1 MAAQTPMMAQWR
13 RLKDE
18 EPLALLLF
26 RLGDFYE
33 LFAEDAERAAPI
45 LELVLTARD
54 SIPMC
59 GVPHHALDAYVGKL
73 LERGLRVAIAEQM
86 EDPSLARGLVQ
97 RAIIRVLTP
106 GTVQEPDLLPAAV
119 PSYCCAVWHPA
130 PDGPWGLAVADAST
144 GELAATEL
152 ADAGALAAELDRLQP
167 REVLVPPGLEIAAP
181 GVRTP
186 LPAARFDP
194 EAVRAHFGEM
204 PDGVAASAL
213 PAAGAILAY
222 LADVQRERPRQFAE
236 LTPYAAER
244 FLLLD
249 PVAQRNLEL
258 TRRLADGAGAGTLLA
273 TLDHTLTAM
282 GARRLRAWLLQP
294 LTDPRGIG
302 RRLDAVQELV
312 ERPLL
317 LDGLRRGL
325 HGVHDMERLV
335 ARVACERATPRELGA
350 LGRSLRALPGALAPL
365 AACSAELLE
374 AGVSA
379 ADPCTELA
387 GRLAAALV
395 DEPPPSAGERGIFR
409 DGWDP
414 ALDEVRA
421 AARDGRGWLAAL
433 ETRERERTG
442 IRTLKVGFNRV
453 FGYFV
458 EVGRSRAEDL
468 PADYQRK
475 QTLASA
481 ERFITPELKELEE
494 RILGAEERAGRIEQ
508 ALFADLRREAAR
520 FGAALLRT
528 ARAVAELDALGS
540 LAEAAARGRYVRP
553 SVDMSLR
560 LRVRGGRH
568 PVLEQTLGRARF
580 VPNDADL
587 DGGGRRLLLITGPNM
602 AGKSTYMRQL
612 ALIVVMAQMGGFV
625 PAEEAQIGV
634 VDRIFTRVGAS
645 DDLAGGRSTFMVE
658 MAEVATLL
666 RAATRRSLL
675 LLDEVGRGT
684 STLDGLAIAWAVA
697 EFVAARVRAR
707 ALFATHFHELTSAL
721 PDAVNLHSAVAE
733 RDGQVTFLH
742 RVLPGASDRSYGVHV
757 ARLAG
762 LPEEVVARAED
773 LLGSLQAQG
782 GLHLAMADAAPA
794 REASPLPD
802 AVRVLLD
809 RLGACN
815 PEHLS
820 PLQALNLLFD
830 LQAEASHLDGARRLS
845 ARDPVP
851 GASGPSARDPVPGV
865 RSPSAREPGQ

>member
-1 MAAQTPMMAQWR
+1 MTVPQTPMMTQWR

-18 EPLALLLF
+18 EPAALLLF

-54 SIPMC
+54 GVPMC
-59 GVPHHALDAYVGKL
+59 GVPHHALDAYVGRL

-86 EDPSLARGLVQ
+86 EDPALARGLVQ

-106 GTVQEPDLLPAAV
+106 GTVQEPDLLPAAL

-130 PDGPWGLAVADAST
+130 DGPWGLAVADAST
-144 GELAATEL
+144 GELAVTAL
-152 ADAGALAAELDRLQP
+152 AGADALAAELDRLQP
-167 REVLVPPGLEIAAP
+167 REILIPRGIASADLP
-181 GVRTP
+181 DLPDLPAAAVRTP
-186 LPAARFDP
+186 LPLARFDP
-194 EAVRAHFGEM
+194 AAVAAHFDRL
-204 PDGVAASAL
+204 PDGIPPVAL
-213 PAAGAILAY
+213 PAAGAILGY
-222 LADVQRERPRQFAE
+222 LAEVQRERPRQFTE
-236 LTPYAAER
+236 ITPYAADR

-258 TRRLADGAGAGTLLA
+258 TRRLVDGAAAGTLLA

-294 LTDPRGIG
+294 LTDARAIG

-325 HGVHDMERLV
+325 RGVHDMERLV
-335 ARVACERATPRELGA
+335 ARLACERATPRALGA

-365 AACSAELLE
+365 LACSADLLA
-374 AGVSA
+374 AGVRA
-379 ADPCTELA
+379 ADPCSDLA
-387 GRLAAALV
+387 ERLGAALV
-395 DEPPPSAGERGIFR
+395 DEPPATAAERGIFR
-409 DGWDP
+409 DGWDGP
-414 ALDEVRA
+414 LDELRA
-421 AARDGRGWLAAL
+421 AARDGRGWLAEL

-453 FGYFV
+453 FGYYL
-458 EVGRSRAEDL
+458 EVGRSRAQDL
-468 PADYQRK
+468 PPDYQRK

-481 ERFITPELKELEE
+481 ERYVTPALKELEE

-508 ALFADLRREAAR
+508 ALFADLRREAAAR
-520 FGAALLRT
+520 AAALAQT

-553 SVDMSLR
+553 VVDLSLR
-560 LRVRGGRH
+560 LRVRAGRH
-568 PVLEQTLGRARF
+568 PVLEQALGRARF

-587 DGGGRRLLLITGPNM
+587 DGGGRRFLLITGPNM

-625 PAEEAQIGV
+625 PAEEAQIGI
-634 VDRIFTRVGAS
+634 VDRVFTRVGAS

-733 RDGQVTFLH
+733 RQGQVTFLH

-762 LPEEVVARAED
+762 LPDEVIARAEA
-773 LLGSLQAQG
+773 LLASLQAQG
-782 GLHLAMADAAPA
+782 GLRVAMADVAPA
-794 REASPLPD
+794 VEDAPLPD
-802 AVRVLLD
+802 PVRALLQ
-809 RLGACN
+809 RLGDCN
-815 PEHLS
+815 PEQLS
-820 PLQALNLLFD
+820 PLAALNLLFD
-830 LQAEASHLDGARRLS
+830 LQAEASHLR
-845 ARDPVP
+845 
-851 GASGPSARDPVPGV
+851 
-865 RSPSAREPGQ
+865 